1 MAEFT
6 FSLPITIPRPR
17 SRDLPLNLNEY
28 RNAHYQTLNNMKIKF
43 KEEVSA
49 IDEIK
54 VLLPKLNRIELHYI
68 LYPKTRRAC
77 DVANV
82 LSIVDK
88 FFSDALVELGK
99 LEDDSYH
106 FLPKVTYEIGTVDK
120 DNPRAD
126 VTIKEI

>member
-1 MAEFT
+1 MAEYS
-6 FSLPITIPRPR
+6 FSLPIVIARPR

-54 VLLPKLNRIELHYI
+54 VLLPKLNRIELHYT

-106 FLPKVTYEIGTVDK
+106 FLPKVTYEFGCVDK